1 MPLRDVTIL
10 DLTRQLP
17 GPFCS
22 QILADFG
29 AQVIKIEGPGGDP
42 IRGQG
47 PKLSRESAYFLG
59 VNRNKRSLVLN
70 LKAKGGREV
79 FFRLAQRADIIIE
92 GFRPGVV
99 ERLGIGY
106 QDIARVN
113 PRIIY
118 CSLSGYG
125 QDGPYH
131 QRPGHDINYIALGG
145 ILGLTGKRGSPPV
158 IPGGQIADLTGG
170 LLAALGLMLGLWARQ
185 KTGRGQYIDVA
196 MLDGVI
202 SWLPFYLGEYMAEGT
217 IPRRGEMLLNG
228 GYACYNLYETK
239 DGAYMTLGALEPHFW
254 EAFCREIGREDLISD
269 QFAAGKR
276 QKEMIQELQKIFMQR
291 TQQEWI
297 KFWEEK
303 DIPCEPVLSLEEV
316 LSHPQVLSRGMV
328 KEIDH
333 PTEGTIR
340 QLGVPIKLSDT
351 PGDVRT
357 PPPLL
362 GEHTGEI
369 LRWLGYSKQ
378 EIKRLEEEGV
388 I

>member
-1 MPLRDVTIL
+1 MPLRDVIII

-17 GPFCS
+17 GPFCT

-29 AQVIKIEGPGGDP
+29 AQVIKIEGPDGDP

-47 PKLSRESAYFLG
+47 PRLHKESAYFLG

-70 LKAKGGREV
+70 LKAKRGKEV
-79 FFRLAQRADIIIE
+79 FFRLAQRADVIIE
-92 GFRPGVV
+92 GFRPGVM

-106 QDIARVN
+106 TEIRKIN

-125 QDGPYH
+125 QDGPYRN
-131 QRPGHDINYIALGG
+131 RPGHDINYIALGG
-145 ILGLTGKRGSPPV
+145 ILGVTGRKNSAPV

-202 SWLPFYLGEYMAEGT
+202 SWLPFYLGEYMTEDK
-217 IPRRGEMLLNG
+217 IPKRGEMLLNG
-228 GYACYNLYETK
+228 GYACYNVYETK

-254 EAFCREIGREDLISD
+254 EAFCREIGREDLIPD

-303 DIPCEPVLSLEEV
+303 NVPCEPVLSLEEV
-316 LSHPQVLSRGMV
+316 IYHPQVLFRRMFV
-328 KEIDH
+328 EIEH
-333 PTEGTIR
+333 PTEGRIK
-340 QLGVPIKLSDT
+340 QLGIPIKLSET
-351 PGDVRT
+351 PGKLRT

-362 GEHTGEI
+362 GEHTQEI
-369 LRWLGYSKQ
+369 LLQLGYSPQ
-378 EIKRLEEEGV
+378 EVKELRQEGV
-388 I
+388 F